1 MTTYIVLSQDEEQ
14 ENVWHQVAD
23 VDARSAVAAIRSLI
37 DSEGEGVYVATPLRS
52 WSPVTVR
59 VEQVTKVR
67 MS

>member
-14 ENVWHQVAD
+14 ESVWHQVAD

-37 DSEGEGVYVATPLRS
+37 ESEGEGVYVATPLRS

-67 MS
+67 LS